1 MRQDASVKKTMHAH
15 RTVFALGVCKNHG

>member
-1 MRQDASVKKTMHAH
+1 MRQDASVKKTMHVH